1 MEGASKSTFAD
12 LTDFFLIFH
21 CFLQADLCNTYK
33 SSIIAHTYII
43 WRVWAGS
50 SREKMN
56 LPETELSVWIIT
68 DNYGTGGF
76 RRNLPEANLPEPVL
90 LDWIIEYRHISG
102 GFGQVLAGL
111 KESNL
116 PESVLAV

>member
-1 MEGASKSTFAD
+1 MD
-12 LTDFFLIFH
+12 HHRQLW
-21 CFLQADLCNTYK
+21 YR
-33 SSIIAHTYII
+33 
-43 WRVWAGS
+43 RVWAGS
-50 SREKMN
+50 EKAN
-56 LPETELSVWIIT
+56 LPETELSVRIIT

-76 RRNLPEANLPEPVL
+76 RQNLPEANLPEPVL
-90 LDWIIEYRHISG
+90 SDWIIEYRHISG

>member
-1 MEGASKSTFAD
+1 MD
-12 LTDFFLIFH
+12 HHRQLW
-21 CFLQADLCNTYK
+21 YR
-33 SSIIAHTYII
+33 
-43 WRVWAGS
+43 RVWAGS
-50 SREKMN
+50 EKTNFFCLTN

-76 RRNLPEANLPEPVL
+76 RQNLPEANPVL
-90 LDWIIEYRHISG
+90 SDWIIEYRHISG

>member
-1 MEGASKSTFAD
+1 MD
-12 LTDFFLIFH
+12 HHRQLW
-21 CFLQADLCNTYK
+21 YR
-33 SSIIAHTYII
+33 
-43 WRVWAGS
+43 RVWAGS
-50 SREKMN
+50 EKTN

-76 RRNLPEANLPEPVL
+76 GQDLPEANLPEPVL
-90 LDWIIEYRHISG
+90 SDWIIEYRHNIISG

-111 KESNL
+111 MESNL